1 MIMTTNSFLVIPR
14 PTSHRM
20 RERYRENASQPLH
33 ASHHALLVIIILP
46 LNPYTVVTDPDL
58 ILNFPVSILRFKVH
72 CSSADGAPNNTAVQ
86 AMGFSAPRI
95 LSAGLSSRTKLVCGA
110 YLLPEH
116 VFDRLQIS
124 KTRVTPTI
132 SPSKL
137 IPGTDRKSTRLN
149 SSHDRVSR
157 MPSSA

>member
-1 MIMTTNSFLVIPR
+1 MIMTTDSFLVVPC
-14 PTSHRM
+14 PTSHHM
-20 RERYRENASQPLH
+20 RERYRENSQPLH
-33 ASHHALLVIIILP
+33 ASHHALSA
-46 LNPYTVVTDPDL
+46 LNPSTVVTDPDL
-58 ILNFPVSILRFKVH
+58 TLNFPVSTLRLKVH

-95 LSAGLSSRTKLVCGA
+95 LSAGLSSRIKLVCGA

-137 IPGTDRKSTRLN
+137 APGTT
-149 SSHDRVSR
+149 
-157 MPSSA
+157 P